1 MKFRTL
7 KRRMFVTCNFV
18 VEINMIAK
26 SLNHKSKVN
35 KVLRASLIITL
46 LTIAGLVQIAMNPL
60 IDINPLIGGHENLNY
75 FQKSPNN
82 FSFLLVGRKI
92 EIDKFQKNLVLLLQ
106 FKYIAKTTFIHKNNL
121 KKSKM

>member
-7 KRRMFVTCNFV
+7 KRRMIVTCNFV

-46 LTIAGLVQIAMNPL
+46 LTIAGLVQLAMNPL
-60 IDINPLIGGHENLNY
+60 IKVNPLIGGHENLNY

-82 FSFLLVGRKI
+82 FSFLLVGRKM
-92 EIDKFQKNLVLLLQ
+92 ELDKFQKNIGVMLL
-106 FKYIAKTTFIHKNNL
+106 Y
-121 KKSKM
+121 